1 MFVDLHSAQLSRHG
15 DCTNHRQPSK
25 LMSLEFCQVKEG
37 AARHRPNSRGRLP
50 ASAVGPMV
58 DFSRGWAYRISSYS
72 AAPKR
77 LLVHCRQHLAQ
88 ESCGLNFI

>member
-15 DCTNHRQPSK
+15 DCTNHRQASK

-37 AARHRPNSRGRLP
+37 AAKHRPNSRGRLP

-58 DFSRGWAYRISSYS
+58 DFYRGWAYRVS
-72 AAPKR
+72 P
-77 LLVHCRQHLAQ
+77 
-88 ESCGLNFI
+88 